1 MRLIPGPIKRPVY
14 LLLTALAGI
23 AALLALLSGQDR
35 RSHLEEVLERGSLTL
50 LSRYGATSY
59 YLGPE
64 GYTGFEYDLAAGF
77 ADYLGVQ
84 LQVTVPDQFQ
94 QIFPALD
101 AGAGDLIAANITRTP
116 QREKRYRF
124 GPDYQLVRA
133 EVVYRSGSKRPRTV
147 AELLGN
153 RIRVIAGSS
162 YVDLLREA
170 RQEIPQLQWQESD
183 EASIEDLLDAVSKGV
198 IDYTVIDSTAFKINQ
213 RYFPRVRRAFSLG
226 PELPMAWVFPADRD
240 NSLMF
245 EARNFFSQ
253 IEQNGDL
260 AALNSAYYG
269 EPGDFDQ
276 IGMLTFVQ
284 KIEQR
289 LPKLLPLFNQIAA
302 DHDLDWRLLA
312 AMGYQESHWNPEA
325 VSRTG
330 VRGIMMLT
338 QRTADQLG
346 IADRLDPIQSI
357 EGGARYLKR
366 LLRRVPERIDSDNRL
381 WLALA
386 AYNIGWGHLEDA
398 RVLTQRN
405 GGDPDQWPDVRKH
418 LLLLTQEKWFRQT
431 RHGYARGY
439 EAAHYVD
446 NIRSYY
452 DTLIWMETHSHP
464 LMSEIKV
471 STST

>member
-1 MRLIPGPIKRPVY
+1 MRPIPGPFKRPAY
-14 LLLTALAGI
+14 LLL
-23 AALLALLSGQDR
+23 AALSGVIAIFALLSGQDR
-35 RSHLEEVLERGSLTL
+35 RSHLEEILERGSLTL

-64 GYTGFEYDLAAGF
+64 GYTGFEYDLAAQF
-77 ADYLGVQ
+77 ADYLGVR

-94 QIFPALD
+94 QIFPALKSRS
-101 AGAGDLIAANITRTP
+101 GDLIAANITRTP
-116 QREKRYRF
+116 QRERQLRF
-124 GPDYQLVRA
+124 GPDYEFVQA
-133 EVVYRSGSKRPRTV
+133 EVVYRSGSKRPRSV
-147 AELLGN
+147 ADLLGN

-162 YVDLLREA
+162 YVDLLRVA
-170 RQEIPQLQWQESD
+170 RQTVPQLQWQEAGD
-183 EASIEDLLDAVSKGV
+183 ASTEDLLDAVSNGV
-198 IDYTVIDSTAFKINQ
+198 IDFTLIDSTAFKINR

-226 PELPMAWVFPADRD
+226 PELPMAWVFPSGRD
-240 NSLMF
+240 NSLLL
-245 EARNFFSQ
+245 EARKFFALS
-253 IEQNGDL
+253 EQNGALTDL
-260 AALNSAYYG
+260 KSAYYDDM
-269 EPGDFDQ
+269 GDFDQ
-276 IGMLTFVQ
+276 IGMLTFMQ

-289 LPKLLPLFNQIAA
+289 LPNLLALFNQIAA
-302 DHDLDWRLLA
+302 DHGLDWRLLA
-312 AMGYQESHWNPEA
+312 AVGYQESHWDPQA

-346 IADRLDPIQSI
+346 IADRLDPVQSI

-366 LLRRVPERIDSDNRL
+366 LLRRVPERIDPDNQL

-418 LLLLTQEKWFRQT
+418 LLLLTQEKWYRQT

-439 EAAHYVD
+439 EAVHYVD

-464 LMSEIKV
+464 LMAEIKLSS
-471 STST
+471 ST